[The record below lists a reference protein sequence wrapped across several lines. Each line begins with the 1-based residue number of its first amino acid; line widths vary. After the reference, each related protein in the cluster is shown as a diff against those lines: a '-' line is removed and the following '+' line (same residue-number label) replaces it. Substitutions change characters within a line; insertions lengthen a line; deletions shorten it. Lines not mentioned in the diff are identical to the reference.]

1 MQIVINI
8 DDWMYSEIL
17 KGVKYQRLEH
27 NIKNGTPLP
36 KGHGRLIDA
45 DERRTEID
53 EEYRWV
59 VDLAP
64 TIIESEGMRIRDE
77 CIDYKKQG
85 HCEWT
90 DCRECHYQN
99 ICDEWESEY

>member
-1 MQIVINI
+1 M
-8 DDWMYSEIL
+8 
-17 KGVKYQRLEH
+17 
-27 NIKNGTPLP
+27 
-36 KGHGRLIDA
+36 A
-45 DERRTEID
+45 DRKTIFRHIETSVDVDITI
-53 EEYRWV
+53 EEYEYK
-59 VDLAP
+59 LA
-64 TIIESEGMRIRDE
+64 ELRDE